1 MKALCFTAELLV
13 CTAISAMFWYAAMG
27 GG

>member
-1 MKALCFTAELLV
+1 MKALRFTAELLV
-13 CTAISAMFWYAAMG
+13 CTAISVMFWYAAMG